1 MHLHEVMLYS
11 NVSGA
16 KSPMLKFNL
25 NRQPYVEV
33 ACGRQQPPPGS
44 VDKAATIEV
53 RTRVWLSTTK
63 VRLAISQLPREPTF
77 RSLGYAT
84 PTRDYAILPVLPV
97 GRSYWPMLA
106 MLSLPHTGYAHAILC
121 WCFILAYSD
130 SSTVYTFS
138 FPYPL
143 VIVSKTQWNPWRNK
157 LHWARWTLGY
167 EWLWVH
173 SQYWRRCKL

>member
-53 RTRVWLSTTK
+53 RTRV
-63 VRLAISQLPREPTF
+63 
-77 RSLGYAT
+77 
-84 PTRDYAILPVLPV
+84 
-97 GRSYWPMLA
+97 
-106 MLSLPHTGYAHAILC
+106 
-121 WCFILAYSD
+121 
-130 SSTVYTFS
+130 
-138 FPYPL
+138 
-143 VIVSKTQWNPWRNK
+143 
-157 LHWARWTLGY
+157 
-167 EWLWVH
+167 
-173 SQYWRRCKL
+173 